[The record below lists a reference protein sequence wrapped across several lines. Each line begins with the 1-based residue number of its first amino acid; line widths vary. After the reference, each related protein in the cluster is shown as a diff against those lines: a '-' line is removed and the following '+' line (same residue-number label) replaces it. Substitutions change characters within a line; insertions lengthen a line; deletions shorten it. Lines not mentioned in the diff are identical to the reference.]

1 MTEKRLNLTIKG
13 VATPM
18 VIRYR
23 LRSWRN
29 TLVIKQLNIENP
41 IWLIGYSRKDNTA
54 TADTNAPTW
63 YIDLAVLHEMICC
76 GNCYT
81 DAINRLTDFN
91 IADDQHR
98 CAETERFILSI
109 AGQHRAAYI
118 KARIQM
124 FELILDKRLNRA
136 KEEQIRETLAMLRA
150 EADTNNDADATNA
163 TASTNANASTA
174 NNATQHA

>member
-13 VATPM
+13 VVTPM

-41 IWLIGYSRKDNTA
+41 IWLIGFSRKDNTA

-81 DAINRLTDFN
+81 DVINRLTDFN

-150 EADTNNDADATNA
+150 EADTNNDADAT
-163 TASTNANASTA
+163 ASTNANASTA

>member
-1 MTEKRLNLTIKG
+1 MTEKRLNLIIKG

-23 LRSWRN
+23 LRSWSS

-41 IWLIGYSRKDNTA
+41 LWLVSYSHKDNTA

-63 YIDLAVLHEMICC
+63 YINLAVLHEMICC
-76 GNCYT
+76 GDCYT
-81 DAINRLTDFN
+81 DVINRLTDFN

-109 AGQHRAAYI
+109 AGQYRTAYI

-124 FELILDKRLNRA
+124 FELILDKRLNLA
-136 KEEQIRETLAMLRA
+136 KEKQIRETLAMLRSEA
-150 EADTNNDADATNA
+150 ESDAVNAVAVNPTTNVNIATS
-163 TASTNANASTA
+163 STIQS
-174 NNATQHA
+174 